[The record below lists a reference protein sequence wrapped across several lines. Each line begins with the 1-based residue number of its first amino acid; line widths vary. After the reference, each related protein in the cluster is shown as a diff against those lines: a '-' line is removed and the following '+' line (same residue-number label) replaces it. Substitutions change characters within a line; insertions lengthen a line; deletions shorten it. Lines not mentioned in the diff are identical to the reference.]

1 MGQEHSSS
9 MTAKIV
15 GVSAAT
21 LKSWEK
27 NFDHIKSKKNE
38 SGKLFYT
45 DSTVKHL
52 KILFYLIKERGFTI
66 KGAKLE
72 LERKGSEAVNKAKLL
87 GKLTE
92 LKGFL
97 VDVREQLD

>member
-1 MGQEHSSS
+1 MAQEHSSS

-38 SGKLFYT
+38 DGKLYYT
-45 DSTVKHL
+45 DDTVKNL
-52 KILFYLIKERGFTI
+52 KTLFYLIKERGFTI
-66 KGAKLE
+66 KGAKKE
-72 LERKGSEAVNKAKLL
+72 LTRKGSEAVNKAKLMT
-87 GKLTE
+87 KLTE
-92 LKGFL
+92 LKDFL